1 MRNLKQRLDHRL
13 IFKYVH
19 KIIKFNQTVWLK
31 PYIHMNT
38 DLRKKKL
45 WFWKRFFLVDEE
57 FSFWKNYGKYELDK
71 NLISLILNLSK
82 QKEEGII

>member
-38 DLRKKKL
+38 DLKKK
-45 WFWKRFFLVDEE
+45 
-57 FSFWKNYGKYELDK
+57 KNYDFEKDFF
-71 NLISLILNLSK
+71 
-82 QKEEGII
+82 

>member
-38 DLRKKKL
+38 DLRKKKTMIL
-45 WFWKRFFLVDEE
+45 KKIFF
-57 FSFWKNYGKYELDK
+57 S
-71 NLISLILNLSK
+71 
-82 QKEEGII
+82 